1 MPQQINMKRPLALG
15 KVFLTAAGM
24 ASICMISFS
33 NTAHAVNGITLKS
46 KCQYLH
52 SQNQPEDLGST
63 PEYNIGLCTGY
74 IMGTAAALKLPCS
87 QTEAPSE
94 VSEEVLS
101 YLDRHAERLTQHA
114 GSLIM
119 EALKDS
125 PLCKPATPQ
134 LRSRPTKKH

>member
-1 MPQQINMKRPLALG
+1 M
-15 KVFLTAAGM
+15 AAGLTGL
-24 ASICMISFS
+24 CMLLFS

-52 SQNQPEDLGST
+52 AQSQPEDLGST

-74 IMGTAAALKLPCS
+74 IMGTAATLKLPCS
-87 QTEAPSE
+87 QMEGPSE
-94 VSEEVLS
+94 LSEEVLN
-101 YLDRHAERLTQHA
+101 YLDRHPEMLTQHA

-125 PLCKPATPQ
+125 PLCKPAAPQ
-134 LRSRPTKKH
+134 RRSKPRKKH